1 MRFLLFVFVAI
12 LSLEAKGLD
21 VKPVDN
27 ELYKKECA
35 TCHYGYQPGLLPTQ
49 SWEFIMQNLE
59 NHYGSDA
66 SIDDETNKSI
76 LSYLLANASQN
87 AMNYKKSAKITKSLE
102 NGVLYKS
109 ITEIPYHIKKHRKI
123 EKWMITQKEVKTL
136 SNCTACH
143 KKADQGIYGDDSVNI
158 PNYGV
163 WRD

>member
-1 MRFLLFVFVAI
+1 
-12 LSLEAKGLD
+12 
-21 VKPVDN
+21 
-27 ELYKKECA
+27 
-35 TCHYGYQPGLLPTQ
+35 
-49 SWEFIMQNLE
+49 MQNLE